1 MVHNNPIWQ
10 SPRRYSPLERGIIAE
25 KSHELLSNDI
35 AEAGDTTDQ
44 YAFNPVLAPKKDVEG
59 NWVEK
64 RFCIDFSPCNKAQ
77 RPDKYQTA
85 RPEEMFAWLAGRR
98 VISHLDMRAGFHQI
112 PLHPDSRRYSQFWAN
127 GRLLRYTRLPY
138 GFINATAEFQKRCD
152 DALQRGGV
160 ADCARSYVDDLVIAS
175 ATVEDHIRDV
185 ARVLRALEAVNFK
198 IHPAKS
204 FFFTDRL
211 PFLGHFVTPDGR
223 EPEAAKVAAIMSLPL
238 PRNRDQLQSMLGLLG
253 PFIVHTDWSH
263 LGIGAVLGQRDDS
276 GAEYIVAC
284 VSRRCNEHEA
294 RYPAWKGELLAVTY
308 ALTEFRVWLQGS
320 KFLLVTDHRPLLYL
334 LREARL
340 GDAHNWRWAAL
351 LHAFDFDVVHRA
363 GKKHINA
370 DVLSRYPQPRTFDVT
385 GAQLDLPHD
394 QLPLGLPRVL
404 LPDGSL
410 WQPTLEDAPTR
421 LELEAPSDGTP
432 VEVGVASVFAFAP
445 MPVVRPAQVA
455 CAALRAVQAEPAA
468 TSWIDAFAPSADELL
483 AGNTAFGA
491 DDLAAA
497 ALAASALPERI
508 SFR

>member
-1 MVHNNPIWQ
+1 MLHEHKGVFAYGMVDLKQGYHGPLGAVRITMVHNNPIWQ

-112 PLHPDSRRYSQFWAN
+112 PLHPDSRRFSQFWAN

-253 PFIVHTDWSH
+253 YYRAFIPNYAHIAAPLTD
-263 LGIGAVLGQRDDS
+263 LLRKDAVLLWRGPLPQRLRS
-276 GAEYIVAC
+276 SKPSWPGRVTLCATLITAGPSSC
-284 VSRRCNEHEA
+284 TPTGPTSVSARCWVN
-294 RYPAWKGELLAVTY
+294 VT
-308 ALTEFRVWLQGS
+308 T
-320 KFLLVTDHRPLLYL
+320 
-334 LREARL
+334 
-340 GDAHNWRWAAL
+340 AAL
-351 LHAFDFDVVHRA
+351 
-363 GKKHINA
+363 
-370 DVLSRYPQPRTFDVT
+370 S
-385 GAQLDLPHD
+385 
-394 QLPLGLPRVL
+394 
-404 LPDGSL
+404 
-410 WQPTLEDAPTR
+410 
-421 LELEAPSDGTP
+421 
-432 VEVGVASVFAFAP
+432 
-445 MPVVRPAQVA
+445 
-455 CAALRAVQAEPAA
+455 
-468 TSWIDAFAPSADELL
+468 TSWPV
-483 AGNTAFGA
+483 
-491 DDLAAA
+491 
-497 ALAASALPERI
+497 
-508 SFR
+508 